1 MHIDKLR
8 ITDANGLVPAG
19 QYFKLVADALREA
32 NAREAR
38 CHERAQSTRSMPSRP
53 LEVVQ

>member
-8 ITDANGLVPAG
+8 IADANGLVPAG

-32 NAREAR
+32 NARETQPE
-38 CHERAQSTRSMPSRP
+38 ERAHTRKAQNRL

>member
-1 MHIDKLR
+1 MQIEKLR

-38 CHERAQSTRSMPSRP
+38 EVRAPRKPQSRV